1 MEKDNLLI
9 NDIDNILEDYDLNNI
24 SSDFKLIDE
33 IIQSV
38 LEILEQF
45 HENLDYG
52 NIYNKILRCIETKNQ
67 SDDYENID
75 ENIDDLQLIE
85 VNGETYENLDSM
97 RNELLKTA
105 QEVEDTKSEFL
116 KQQYEHLLTVFQ
128 PEQRSPEWYEMRK
141 GMCTASDICAILGEG
156 KYKTRNDIILK
167 KCGKGKPFTGNKYTL
182 HGQIY
187 EDVAIGIYESR
198 HNYIKVYE
206 FGLIAHPTV
215 SCLGASPDGITPE
228 GTMIEIKCP
237 PKRVITGIVP
247 HEYWCQMQIQLEVC
261 NLQVCHFFECLIIQ
275 YNTKEEYL
283 EDIYDKNNVNDLNII
298 LQTDEI
304 PQNYI
309 TVLDERRS
317 SNGLEKGVIG
327 SVLDREKNE
336 RKYIYPPM
344 NLTTDDQEKYIDDF
358 IDNNP
363 GKFYVLYGKYIYW
376 KLEKSSEKHIRRDT
390 KWFAEVLPRIKSFWE
405 EVEERRKRREH
416 SCDDLLKPKTKRK
429 IRMKKKKLNK
439 IESGR
444 LLIDESSDEEEDI
457 VLLNNKPMEEIIL
470 NSRCLIMSDDSD

>member
-67 SDDYENID
+67 SDDY

-167 KCGKGKPFTGNKYTL
+167 N
-182 HGQIY
+182 
-187 EDVAIGIYESR
+187 
-198 HNYIKVYE
+198 
-206 FGLIAHPTV
+206 
-215 SCLGASPDGITPE
+215 
-228 GTMIEIKCP
+228 
-237 PKRVITGIVP
+237 
-247 HEYWCQMQIQLEVC
+247 
-261 NLQVCHFFECLIIQ
+261 
-275 YNTKEEYL
+275 
-283 EDIYDKNNVNDLNII
+283 
-298 LQTDEI
+298 
-304 PQNYI
+304 
-309 TVLDERRS
+309 
-317 SNGLEKGVIG
+317 
-327 SVLDREKNE
+327 
-336 RKYIYPPM
+336 
-344 NLTTDDQEKYIDDF
+344 
-358 IDNNP
+358 
-363 GKFYVLYGKYIYW
+363 
-376 KLEKSSEKHIRRDT
+376 
-390 KWFAEVLPRIKSFWE
+390 
-405 EVEERRKRREH
+405 
-416 SCDDLLKPKTKRK
+416 
-429 IRMKKKKLNK
+429 
-439 IESGR
+439 
-444 LLIDESSDEEEDI
+444 
-457 VLLNNKPMEEIIL
+457 
-470 NSRCLIMSDDSD
+470 

>member
-1 MEKDNLLI
+1 MGDTNLLE
-9 NDIDNILEDYDLNNI
+9 NDIDNILENYDLSNI
-24 SSDFKLIDE
+24 SSNFEIIDE

-45 HENLDYG
+45 YENLDYSD
-52 NIYNKILRCIETKNQ
+52 IYNKILRIIESKNE
-67 SDDYENID
+67 SDDH

-97 RNELLKTA
+97 KNELLKTV
-105 QEVEDTKSEFL
+105 QEVEETKSELL

-167 KCGKGKPFTGNKYTL
+167 KCGKGKPFTGNKYTM

-198 HNYIKVYE
+198 NNYIKVYE
-206 FGLIAHPTV
+206 FGLIAHPNV

-283 EDIYDKNNVNDLNII
+283 EDIYDKSNVNDLNII

-304 PQNYI
+304 PPNYI

-327 SVLDREKNE
+327 SVIDREKSE

-344 NLTTDDQEKYIDDF
+344 NLTTNDQEKYIDDF
-358 IDNNP
+358 IAKNP
-363 GKFYVLYGKYIYW
+363 GKFYVLYDKYIYW

-390 KWFAEVLPRIKSFWE
+390 KWFDEVLPRIESFWE
-405 EVEERRKRREH
+405 EVEERRKRGEH
-416 SCDDLLKPKTKRK
+416 SCDDLLKPQRK
-429 IRMKKKKLNK
+429 KRMKKKNFNK

-457 VLLNNKPMEEIIL
+457 VLLNKKPVEQIIL
-470 NSRCLIMSDDSD
+470 NSKCLIMSDDSD

>member
-1 MEKDNLLI
+1 MEDANLLTD
-9 NDIDNILEDYDLNNI
+9 DIDNILKNYDLSNI
-24 SSDFKLIDE
+24 SSNFEIMDE

-45 HENLDYG
+45 YENLDYSD
-52 NIYNKILRCIETKNQ
+52 IYNQILRSIESKND
-67 SDDYENID
+67 SDDDY

-105 QEVEDTKSEFL
+105 QEVEDTKLEFL
-116 KQQYEHLLTVFQ
+116 KEQYEHLLTVFQ

-167 KCGKGKPFTGNKYTL
+167 KCGKGKPFTGNKYTM

-206 FGLIAHPTV
+206 FGLIAHPNV

-275 YNTKEEYL
+275 YDTKEEYL
-283 EDIYDKNNVNDLNII
+283 EDIYDKNNVSDLNTL

-304 PQNYI
+304 PPNYI
-309 TVLDERRS
+309 TVLDERRTS
-317 SNGLEKGVIG
+317 KGLEKGVIG
-327 SVLDREKNE
+327 TVIDREKSE

-344 NLTTDDQEKYIDDF
+344 NLTTNDQEKYIDDF
-358 IDNNP
+358 ITKNP
-363 GKFYVLYGKYIYW
+363 GKFYVLYDKYIYW

-405 EVEERRKRREH
+405 EVKERRKRGEH
-416 SCDDLLKPKTKRK
+416 SCDDLLKPQTKRK
-429 IRMKKKKLNK
+429 KRKKKKNFNK

-457 VLLNNKPMEEIIL
+457 ALLNKKPIEQIIL
-470 NSRCLIMSDDSD
+470 NSKCLIMSDDSD

>member
-1 MEKDNLLI
+1 MEDANLLTD
-9 NDIDNILEDYDLNNI
+9 DIDNILKNYDLSNI
-24 SSDFKLIDE
+24 SSNFEIIDE

-45 HENLDYG
+45 YENLDYG
-52 NIYNKILRCIETKNQ
+52 DIYNKILRSIESKNE
-67 SDDYENID
+67 SDDYGND
-75 ENIDDLQLIE
+75 DDLQLIE

-156 KYKTRNDIILK
+156 KYKTRKDIILK
-167 KCGKGKPFTGNKYTL
+167 KCGKGKPFTGNKYTM

-206 FGLIAHPTV
+206 FGLIAHPKI

-247 HEYWCQMQIQLEVC
+247 HEYTCQMQIQLEVC
-261 NLQVCHFFECLIIQ
+261 NLQVCHFFECLIIE
-275 YNTKEEYL
+275 YDTREKYL
-283 EDIYDKNNVNDLNII
+283 EDIYDKNSVSDLNII

-304 PQNYI
+304 PPNYI
-309 TVLDERRS
+309 NVLDERRS

-327 SVLDREKNE
+327 SVLDMEKNE

-344 NLTTDDQEKYIDDF
+344 HLTTDDQEKYIDDF
-358 IDNNP
+358 INENL
-363 GKFYVLYGKYIYW
+363 GKFYVFYDKYIYW

-390 KWFAEVLPRIKSFWE
+390 KWFAEVLPRIKSFWK
-405 EVEERRKRREH
+405 EVEERRKRGEH
-416 SCDDLLKPKTKRK
+416 SCDDLLKPQTKRK
-429 IRMKKKKLNK
+429 KRIRKKNLNK
-439 IESGR
+439 IKSGL

-457 VLLNNKPMEEIIL
+457 VLLNKKPIEKIIL
-470 NSRCLIMSDDSD
+470 NSKCLIMSDDSD

>member
-1 MEKDNLLI
+1 MGDSNLLK
-9 NDIDNILEDYDLNNI
+9 NDIDNILKNYDLSNI
-24 SSDFKLIDE
+24 SSNFEIIDE

-45 HENLDYG
+45 YENLDYSD
-52 NIYNKILRCIETKNQ
+52 IYNKILRIIESKNE
-67 SDDYENID
+67 SDDH

-116 KQQYEHLLTVFQ
+116 KQQYEYLLTVFQ

-167 KCGKGKPFTGNKYTL
+167 KCGKGKPFTGNKYTM

-206 FGLIAHPTV
+206 FGLIAHPKV

-283 EDIYDKNNVNDLNII
+283 EDIYDKNKSNVNDLNII

-304 PQNYI
+304 PPNYI

-327 SVLDREKNE
+327 SVIDREKSE

-344 NLTTDDQEKYIDDF
+344 NLTTNDQEKYIDDF
-358 IDNNP
+358 IAKNP
-363 GKFYVLYGKYIYW
+363 GKFYVLYDKYIYW

-390 KWFAEVLPRIKSFWE
+390 KWFAEVLPRIESFWE
-405 EVEERRKRREH
+405 EVEERRKRGDH
-416 SCDDLLKPKTKRK
+416 SCDDLLKPQRK
-429 IRMKKKKLNK
+429 KRMKKKKFNK

-457 VLLNNKPMEEIIL
+457 VLLNKKPIEQIIL
-470 NSRCLIMSDDSD
+470 NSKCLIMSDDSD

>member
-1 MEKDNLLI
+1 MEDANLLI
-9 NDIDNILEDYDLNNI
+9 DDIDNILKNYDLSNV
-24 SSDFKLIDE
+24 SSDFENIDE

-38 LEILEQF
+38 LEILEQIY
-45 HENLDYG
+45 ENLDYG
-52 NIYNKILRCIETKNQ
+52 DIYNKILRSIESKIE
-67 SDDYENID
+67 SDECGDD
-75 ENIDDLQLIE
+75 DDLLLMAI
-85 VNGETYENLDSM
+85 NGQTYENLDSM
-97 RNELLKTA
+97 KIELLKTV
-105 QEVEDTKSEFL
+105 QEIDDTKLEFL
-116 KQQYEHLLTVFQ
+116 KQQFEYLLTVNQ
-128 PEQRSPEWYEMRK
+128 PVQRSLEWFEMRK

-156 KYKTRNDIILK
+156 KYKSRNDIILK
-167 KCGKGKPFTGNKYTL
+167 KCGKGKPFTGNKYTM

-198 HNYIKVYE
+198 HNYIKVHE

-247 HEYWCQMQIQLEVC
+247 HEYTCQMQIQLEVC

-275 YNTKEEYL
+275 YKNKEEYL

-309 TVLDERRS
+309 TVSDEKRS

-327 SVLDREKNE
+327 SALDREKNE
-336 RKYIYPPM
+336 RIYIYPPI

-358 IDNNP
+358 IDKTPN
-363 GKFYVLYGKYIYW
+363 KFYVFYDKYIYW

-390 KWFAEVLPRIKSFWE
+390 KWFSEVLPKIKSFWK
-405 EVEERRKRREH
+405 EVEERRKRGEH
-416 SCDDLLKPKTKRK
+416 SCDDLLKPKRKKRK
-429 IRMKKKKLNK
+429 IKKKLNK
-439 IESGR
+439 IVSGR
-444 LLIDESSDEEEDI
+444 LLIDQSSDEEEDTH
-457 VLLNNKPMEEIIL
+457 LLNGNPIEKIIL
-470 NSRCLIMSDDSD
+470 NSKCLIMSDDD